1 MSLIPK
7 PSGELKLNSDP
18 GPSKRV
24 KRVVLEEDEYLKKL
38 DEIIQRDFFPDIN
51 DLKLKNQYMD
61 ALAEH
66 DVVKIKELQ
75 KKMFSQRNKTTDT
88 EISLRAPIKVD
99 PWELECESIR
109 SDISLQM
116 PTSDKSKST
125 LPGMFSLFTFLL
137 QTNDMNLDK
146 FLANFTSED
155 NESFEEIMENH
166 DHKLRQ
172 KHAWMYLA
180 EKEHALN
187 LQKSMAIKA
196 ADEQLFLEPPS
207 RLGVDNWSY
216 KAINSVM
223 FVPEDAQWTNE
234 EKIIRDKMKER
245 EIVYKN
251 TRLNENPWSSS
262 NSKETSYAA
271 DAQLTHQGKVN
282 AQGEEMDFKDPRQR
296 FSLVVTPSP
305 IPGLRDSPLMTWGE
319 IEGTPFCLDRGEVP
333 LSPFKGP
340 SFKIR
345 DTSLREKLAKSMAD
359 AVTKKSRQ
367 VKQEPQNDGSGTPWS
382 GLRSIERLSTAAQRF
397 ASTKLGI
404 PTSSE
409 RPNSRCATPS
419 PFFSGKSTPISTT
432 YRSRERLIKRL
443 VTPKVKPSPLPA
455 ATETKLP
462 VQTSD
467 SNQSDKNSN
476 SESENNIK
484 DKTQPRRHRAADFF

>member
-99 PWELECESIR
+99 PWELECE
-109 SDISLQM
+109 
-116 PTSDKSKST
+116 K
-125 LPGMFSLFTFLL
+125 
-137 QTNDMNLDK
+137 TNDMNLDK

-196 ADEQLFLEPPS
+196 ADEQLFLEAPS

-234 EKIIRDKMKER
+234 EKVIRDKMKER

-305 IPGLRDSPLMTWGE
+305 IPGNFSFHALLFFLIRQVSFSGLRDSPLMTWGE

>member
-75 KKMFSQRNKTTDT
+75 KEMFSQRNKTTDT

-99 PWELECESIR
+99 PWELECE
-109 SDISLQM
+109 
-116 PTSDKSKST
+116 K
-125 LPGMFSLFTFLL
+125 
-137 QTNDMNLDK
+137 TNDMNLDK

-196 ADEQLFLEPPS
+196 ADEQLFLEAPS

-262 NSKETSYAA
+262 NSKETSYAS

-282 AQGEEMDFKDPRQR
+282 AQGEEMNFKDPRQR

-476 SESENNIK
+476 FESENNIK

>member
-38 DEIIQRDFFPDIN
+38 DEIIQRDFFPDID

-75 KKMFSQRNKTTDT
+75 LKMFSQRNKTTDAAV
-88 EISLRAPIKVD
+88 SLCAPIKVD
-99 PWELECESIR
+99 PWELGCESIR
-109 SDISLQM
+109 SDILLQM
-116 PTSDKSKST
+116 PTSDKSEST
-125 LPGMFSLFTFLL
+125 LPD
-137 QTNDMNLDK
+137 TNDMNLDK

-180 EKEHALN
+180 EKQHALN
-187 LQKSMAIKA
+187 VQKSMAIKA

-234 EKIIRDKMKER
+234 EKIMRDKMKER

-262 NSKETSYAA
+262 SSKETSYAA
-271 DAQLTHQGKVN
+271 DAQLTHKGKVN

-305 IPGLRDSPLMTWGE
+305 VPGLRDSPLMTWGE

-333 LSPFKGP
+333 LSPFRGP

-367 VKQEPQNDGSGTPWS
+367 VKQEPQTDGSGTPWS

-404 PTSSE
+404 TTSSE

-419 PFFSGKSTPISTT
+419 PFFTGKSTPISTT

-443 VTPKVKPSPLPA
+443 VTPKVKPSPVPA

-462 VQTSD
+462 VQTSA
-467 SNQSDKNSN
+467 SNQSEKNSN
-476 SESENNIK
+476 SESENDIK
-484 DKTQPRRHRAADFF
+484 DKAQPRRFRAADFF

>member
-99 PWELECESIR
+99 PWELECE
-109 SDISLQM
+109 
-116 PTSDKSKST
+116 K
-125 LPGMFSLFTFLL
+125 
-137 QTNDMNLDK
+137 TNDMNLDK

-196 ADEQLFLEPPS
+196 ADEQLFLEAPS

-367 VKQEPQNDGSGTPWS
+367 VKQEPPNDGSGTPWS

>member
-99 PWELECESIR
+99 PWELECE
-109 SDISLQM
+109 
-116 PTSDKSKST
+116 K
-125 LPGMFSLFTFLL
+125 
-137 QTNDMNLDK
+137 TNDMNLDK

-196 ADEQLFLEPPS
+196 ADEQLFLEAPS

-319 IEGTPFCLDRGEVP
+319 IEGTPFCLDRGE
-333 LSPFKGP
+333 
-340 SFKIR
+340 IR

-367 VKQEPQNDGSGTPWS
+367 VKQEPPNDGSGTPWS